1 MTTIMNTV
9 SDLWCDILDGSL
21 ICSANPKS
29 NLPIEPLDEFYSLQE
44 YSEYWKSLYKFEI
57 YNRIFSDKDLGQ
69 FAAENPQDELI
80 I

>member
-1 MTTIMNTV
+1 MNTV
-9 SDLWCDILDGSL
+9 SDLWSDILDGSL
-21 ICSANPKS
+21 ICSANPKG
-29 NLPIEPLDEFYSLQE
+29 NLPNEPLDEFNSLKE